1 VKIFCVSINYESIAD
16 CIFTLLCLLFGGN
29 TVQMLIA
36 FKAMGV
42 NMSLKIHFLRSHL
55 DFFPPDLGKVTD
67 EHGERF
73 HETISTI
80 EKRFMRRADERMM
93 GEFCWLIEI

>member
-1 VKIFCVSINYESIAD
+1 LWIAYLHFYVFFSGKHRSDDYEAI
-16 CIFTLLCLLFGGN
+16 IEE
-29 TVQMLIA
+29 MLIA

-42 NMSLKIHFLRSHL
+42 NMSLKIHFLRSRL

-80 EKRFMRRADERMM
+80 EKRFMGRADERMM
-93 GEFCWLIEI
+93 GDFCWLIEI